1 MKNFFSFRKPTLR
14 LNIMPRT
21 YVDWNDKKKQTHE
34 LYFFLTNAWYLVFCI
49 SPMLRPNVSMEYW
62 IISSWMHRIFHE
74 YTNFHIDFSWIQRI
88 SIHCWL
94 FMNFLVF
101 SWIFSFFVIFQFLTN
116 FQFFFAFSAEIS
128 KEFSEQSLISV
139 VSWMEA
145 FIQKSS
151 FRKNSK

>member
-1 MKNFFSFRKPTLR
+1 MSIEMTKKNKLMSSIFF
-14 LNIMPRT
+14 
-21 YVDWNDKKKQTHE
+21 KQTHDIYF
-34 LYFFLTNAWYLVFCI
+34 LYKPNAG
-49 SPMLRPNVSMEYW
+49 PNVSMEYW

-88 SIHCWL
+88 FIHCWL
-94 FMNFLVF
+94 HEFPLFFMNFLVF

-128 KEFSEQSLISV
+128 REFSKQSLISV